1 MAKSHPL
8 GGGWLP
14 NGTFFPY
21 FGTYLYTAWDG
32 RYQDLGAVFYS
43 ELSPADALREYTSVP
58 NGVSDD
64 GGVVVGRT
72 GVNLQSAYVWT
83 PATGM
88 LRVSEYLTNT
98 GVKDHL
104 GWQLTVAQYVSP
116 DGKRIAGTGFDPQL
130 VAYSWIVS
138 LR

>member
-1 MAKSHPL
+1 M
-8 GGGWLP
+8 
-14 NGTFFPY
+14 
-21 FGTYLYTAWDG
+21 
-32 RYQDLGAVFYS
+32 
-43 ELSPADALREYTSVP
+43 
-58 NGVSDD
+58 
-64 GGVVVGRT
+64 VGKT
-72 GVNLQSAYVWT
+72 GVNLISAYVWT
-83 PATGM
+83 AATGM
-88 LRVSEYLTNT
+88 LGVADYLVNS